1 MNCVITSANI
11 FSGQSA
17 VTSRIFPVQ
26 SAVSVRKST
35 PGRPFIPFICPI
47 ILRHGTLASCL
58 TQTEDDVPAFYDK
71 HHKSLEFSLMSG
83 RLYDKQN
90 PEFRTKVLGRPAS
103 VQR

>member
-35 PGRPFIPFICPI
+35 PDRPFVCPI
-47 ILRHGTLASCL
+47 LVIRWGVDNLPGTGTPDFVRAAFEEGPADLVANCEERLRNERLALNS
-58 TQTEDDVPAFYDK
+58 E
-71 HHKSLEFSLMSG
+71 
-83 RLYDKQN
+83 
-90 PEFRTKVLGRPAS
+90 
-103 VQR
+103 